1 MTMECLWYHTEIVC
15 SANVVHNLIKKKK
28 KEKKE
33 KGKGKVHVKTLVYT
47 FW

>member
-15 SANVVHNLIKKKK
+15 SASVVHNLIKKK